1 MKNPPDA
8 RLKEL
13 LVQARTIAV
22 VGLSANEERASH
34 RVARYLKEQGYRVIP
49 VNPAVQEVLGEKAY
63 AALEDI
69 PEPVDIVDVFRKS
82 EDVPPIAESAV
93 KIGAKVLWQ
102 QEGVT
107 SEEAANFAAKAGLEV
122 VMDCCL
128 KLAHQK
134 LLGAMNS

>member
-1 MKNPPDA
+1 MNNPTDA

-13 LVQARTIAV
+13 LKQARTIAV
-22 VGLSANEERASH
+22 VGLSANEERPSH
-34 RVARYLKEQGYRVIP
+34 GVARYLKKQGYRVIP
-49 VNPAVQEVLGEKAY
+49 VNPAVQEVLGERAY

-102 QEGVT
+102 QEGVA
-107 SEEAANFAAKAGLEV
+107 SAEAANIAAKAGMEV
-122 VMDCCL
+122 ITDCCI
-128 KLAHQK
+128 KIAHRK
-134 LLGAMNS
+134 LLGDKE

>member
-102 QEGVT
+102 QEGIT

-128 KLAHQK
+128 KLVHQK
-134 LLGAMNS
+134 IFGEKE

>member
-69 PEPVDIVDVFRKS
+69 PEPVDIVDIFRKT

>member
-69 PEPVDIVDVFRKS
+69 PEPVDIVDIFRKT

-128 KLAHQK
+128 KLVHQK
-134 LLGAMNS
+134 IFGEKE

>member
-128 KLAHQK
+128 KLVHQK

>member
-1 MKNPPDA
+1 MNNPTDT

-13 LVQARTIAV
+13 LEQARTIAV
-22 VGLSANEERASH
+22 VGLSANEERPSH
-34 RVARYLKEQGYRVIP
+34 GVARYLKKQGYRVIP
-49 VNPAVQEVLGEKAY
+49 VNPAVQEVLGERAY

-107 SEEAANFAAKAGLEV
+107 SEEAANIAAKAGMEV
-122 VMDCCL
+122 ITDCCI
-128 KLAHQK
+128 KIAHRK
-134 LLGAMNS
+134 LLGDKE

>member
-102 QEGVT
+102 QEGIT

-128 KLAHQK
+128 KLVHQK